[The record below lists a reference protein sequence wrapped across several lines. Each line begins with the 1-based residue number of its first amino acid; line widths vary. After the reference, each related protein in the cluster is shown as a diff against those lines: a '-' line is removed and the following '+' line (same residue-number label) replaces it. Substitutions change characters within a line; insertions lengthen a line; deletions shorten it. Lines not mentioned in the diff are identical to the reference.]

1 MADPTQAIDS
11 ATSVVVG
18 TGSAASS
25 VAMSLITQWTDFFF
39 GVPISVPMP
48 TLQLADLYSITV
60 GFENGTG
67 GPAPTGRKTRKK
79 KTSG

>member
-1 MADPTQAIDS
+1 MLPLADVRI
-11 ATSVVVG
+11 
-18 TGSAASS
+18 
-25 VAMSLITQWTDFFF
+25 VAVEQYGAGPW
-39 GVPISVPMP
+39 G